1 MCALTAQTQYES
13 QTRAFLW
20 ASRCFPLTLPY
31 LIKRD
36 GSGPWGQSGTHTHTH
51 THTKHTNTNAHTHKR
66 ACSLHA
72 PPRHHRHAKTHGNA
86 NTPTHTHTHICG
98 HTENRQTRGLSGLS
112 LHADVLGEKVSRA
125 RQCESLNATKSK
137 ATGKAGGRPTRSTH
151 SHGEQERMKGKRLE
165 RGYF

>member
-1 MCALTAQTQYES
+1 MHIHTSVRAPSMPHPATTDMQKHMEMP
-13 QTRAFLW
+13 TRL
-20 ASRCFPLTLPY
+20 R
-31 LIKRD
+31 
-36 GSGPWGQSGTHTHTH
+36 
-51 THTKHTNTNAHTHKR
+51 
-66 ACSLHA
+66 
-72 PPRHHRHAKTHGNA
+72 
-86 NTPTHTHTHICG
+86 THTHICG

>member
-1 MCALTAQTQYES
+1 MA
-13 QTRAFLW
+13 RDPG
-20 ASRCFPLTLPY
+20 ASLA
-31 LIKRD
+31 
-36 GSGPWGQSGTHTHTH
+36 HTHTH
-51 THTKHTNTNAHTHKR
+51 THKAHQHKCTYTQACVLPPCPTPPPPTCKNTWK
-66 ACSLHA
+66 CQHA
-72 PPRHHRHAKTHGNA
+72 YA
-86 NTPTHTHTHICG
+86 HTHTHICG

-112 LHADVLGEKVSRA
+112 LHADVLREKVSRA